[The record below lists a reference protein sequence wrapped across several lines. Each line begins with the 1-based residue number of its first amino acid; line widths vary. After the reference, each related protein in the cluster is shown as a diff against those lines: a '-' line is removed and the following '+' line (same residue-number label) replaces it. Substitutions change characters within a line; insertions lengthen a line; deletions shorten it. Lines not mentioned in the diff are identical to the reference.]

1 MNVFTNIEIIFEKQF
16 LLLTVMLTN
25 CSQLKE
31 LETVQ
36 VLDGQRIS
44 FSMPDS
50 IPISYVLD

>member
-1 MNVFTNIEIIFEKQF
+1 MNVFTNIEIIFEKEY

-36 VLDGQRIS
+36 VLDGKRIS
-44 FSMPDS
+44 FSTPDS

>member
-1 MNVFTNIEIIFEKQF
+1 MNVFTNIEIIFEKQY

-31 LETVQ
+31 LGTVQ
-36 VLDGQRIS
+36 LLDGQRIS

-50 IPISYVLD
+50 IPISYFLD

>member
-1 MNVFTNIEIIFEKQF
+1 MNVFTNIEIIFEKQY

-50 IPISYVLD
+50 IPISYFLD

>member
-1 MNVFTNIEIIFEKQF
+1 MNVFTNIEIIFEKQYF
-16 LLLTVMLTN
+16 ILTVMLTN

>member
-1 MNVFTNIEIIFEKQF
+1 MNVFTNIEIIFEKQY

>member
-1 MNVFTNIEIIFEKQF
+1 MNVFTNIEIIFEKEY

>member
-1 MNVFTNIEIIFEKQF
+1 MNVFTNIEIIFEKQY
-16 LLLTVMLTN
+16 LLLAVMLTN

>member
-36 VLDGQRIS
+36 LLDGQRIS

>member
-1 MNVFTNIEIIFEKQF
+1 MNVFTNIEIIFEKQY
-16 LLLTVMLTN
+16 LLLAVMLTN

-36 VLDGQRIS
+36 VLDGKRIS
-44 FSMPDS
+44 FSTPDS